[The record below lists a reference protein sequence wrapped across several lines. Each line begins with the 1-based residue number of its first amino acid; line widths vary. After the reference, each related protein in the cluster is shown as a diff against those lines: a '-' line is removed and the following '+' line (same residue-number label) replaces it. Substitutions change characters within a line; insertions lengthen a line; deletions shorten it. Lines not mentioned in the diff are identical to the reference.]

1 MDTAPTGKL
10 HQQTLPDGTPLLR
23 LPQKRFYRQRA
34 HANVF
39 NDHQLHYPS
48 SPAEMKWTPLYPA
61 FQFPPARVQFADIGC
76 GFGGLLT
83 SLAPQFPGTV
93 MLGMEIRISVTAY
106 VDARIRA
113 LRQIQGLLPDDATAV
128 GGAAGEGKS
137 GEASAG
143 GTNSTHT
150 PTDADKP
157 STSTSTTAEEAED
170 RAEARENALASR
182 QKVPGEFQ
190 NVGVIRANAMK
201 HLGNFFER
209 GQGDEEWNEE
219 GGVPERSE

>member
-1 MDTAPTGKL
+1 
-10 HQQTLPDGTPLLR
+10 
-23 LPQKRFYRQRA
+23 
-34 HANVF
+34 
-39 NDHQLHYPS
+39 
-48 SPAEMKWTPLYPA
+48 MKWTPLYPA

-137 GEASAG
+137 GEASAE

-209 GQGDEEWNEE
+209 GQVSRRRRAKR
-219 GGVPERSE
+219 GGRRGVRRQATAPSEARRKPSEARIRSGATPSVARIKCLPERSEKKARAKRESSVS